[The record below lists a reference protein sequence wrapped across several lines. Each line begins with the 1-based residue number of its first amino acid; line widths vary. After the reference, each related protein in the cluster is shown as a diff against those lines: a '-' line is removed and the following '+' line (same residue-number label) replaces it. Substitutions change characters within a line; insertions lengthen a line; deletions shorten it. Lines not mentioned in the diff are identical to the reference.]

1 VVKPSGR
8 RSEKVS
14 LRIPPPQHTRIDPD
28 STSHGPIVYDKPP
41 TASAKIDALMSLGAT
56 QKPELIEKTFTMLHD
71 GSIKDQDVMYGF
83 VSLSSN
89 RLATRKVAAYFKDNY
104 KTVSRSRWL
113 IEVVILLML
122 GES

>member
-1 VVKPSGR
+1 
-8 RSEKVS
+8 
-14 LRIPPPQHTRIDPD
+14 
-28 STSHGPIVYDKPP
+28 
-41 TASAKIDALMSLGAT
+41 MSLGAT

-104 KTVSRSRWL
+104 KTVSLEQMGFR
-113 IEVVILLML
+113 
-122 GES
+122 